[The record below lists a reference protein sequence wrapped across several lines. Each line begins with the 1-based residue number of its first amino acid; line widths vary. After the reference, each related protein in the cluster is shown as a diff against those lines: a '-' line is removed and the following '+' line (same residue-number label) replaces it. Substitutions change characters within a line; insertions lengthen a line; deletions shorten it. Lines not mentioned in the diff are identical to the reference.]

1 MSDMMTTGVS
11 ALQAFRQALNT
22 VSSNISNSS
31 TPGYSRETTAL
42 QTTPSGGVLVQ
53 QTNRMTDAILFQRS
67 LGDNASYSRLDTF
80 QQLASQIDGLT
91 SGSTTGLGGPLQNF
105 FTALNGLASDPQS
118 TANRQAVL
126 AAANGLSDQFGSL
139 QSQMSGMESN
149 INDQL
154 TQAVSQINQAASS
167 IADLNNRIALSNG
180 GPQAPN
186 ALLDQRDALV
196 KQLASNIGITTVK
209 QDDGSINI
217 FTAGGQA
224 LVLGSNTQKLSLV
237 PGDYGTGR
245 QEVAIGDKAINV
257 NSQISGGVVGGLLD
271 ARSQLLDPAETAL
284 GTLAVTLTQAVNQQN
299 AQGVDQNGAMGA
311 NIFAPI
317 SGSALPSSRN
327 AGSAGVSVGFAD
339 VGQLTNASYRLN
351 YDGSSWHLTDVSS
364 GAAVP
369 MTGAGTAASP
379 FVAAGISLQISGAA
393 SAGDSYL
400 VKPTAYAAAQVQVTT
415 QDPAK
420 IAAALPISVSSGLG
434 NTGSTSVAVN
444 AIGNA
449 ADPDLRS
456 PVTILF
462 SSPSTYSING
472 SGSYAYSAG
481 QAISLNGWSITPAG
495 APAAGDSFQV
505 GPMSANSGDNGNA
518 VLLAGLSSKG
528 VLNGGNTSLS
538 AANTA
543 MVSQIGSIAQL
554 ASARSDAAQAIQQ
567 QTQKDSDA
575 VSGVN
580 LDEEAADLVRYQQ
593 AYQAAAQVI
602 STAQN
607 LFQTLLSA
615 ARGT

>member
-42 QTTPSGGVLVQ
+42 QTASSGGVLVQ
-53 QTNRMTDAILFQRS
+53 QTGRMTDDILFQRS
-67 LGDNASYSRLDTF
+67 LGDNASYSRLNTF
-80 QQLASQIDGLT
+80 QKLASQIDGLT
-91 SGSTTGLGGPLQNF
+91 SGSTTGLSGPLQNF
-105 FTALNGLASDPQS
+105 FTAMNGLAADPQS
-118 TANRQAVL
+118 TATRQAVL

-139 QSQMSGMESN
+139 QSQMSGMEDD
-149 INDQL
+149 INSQL

-186 ALLDQRDALV
+186 TLLDQRDALV
-196 KQLASNIGITTVK
+196 KQLADNIGITTVK

-237 PGDYGTGR
+237 PGDYGSGR
-245 QEVAIGDKAINV
+245 QEVAIGAKAINV
-257 NSQISGGVVGGLLD
+257 NSQVGGGVVGGLLD

-284 GTLAVTLTQAVNQQN
+284 GALAVTLTQSVNQQN
-299 AQGVDQNGAMGA
+299 AQGVDQNGAMGG

-317 SGSALPSSRN
+317 SGTALASSRN
-327 AGSAGVSVGFAD
+327 SGSATVGVGFAD
-339 VGQLTNASYRLN
+339 VSQLGNASYRLN
-351 YDGSSWHLTDVSS
+351 FDGSAWSLTDTSS
-364 GAAVP
+364 GAVVP

-379 FVAAGISLQISGAA
+379 FVAAGIRLQIGGTA
-393 SAGDSYL
+393 SAGDNYL
-400 VKPTAYAAAQVQVTT
+400 IKPTAYAAAQVQVAT
-415 QDPAK
+415 QDPGK
-420 IAAALPISVSSGLG
+420 IAAALPVSASSGLG
-434 NTGSTSVAVN
+434 NTGSTSIAVS

-449 ADPDLRS
+449 ADPNLRTS
-456 PVTILF
+456 VTIQF
-462 SSPSTYSING
+462 STPSTYSING

-481 QAISLNGWSITPAG
+481 QSISLNGWSVTPAG
-495 APAAGDSFQV
+495 LPAAGDSFQI

-518 VLLAGLSSKG
+518 LLLAELSSKG

-543 MVSQIGSIAQL
+543 MVSQIGSIAQR
-554 ASARSDAAQAIQQ
+554 ASASSDAAQAIQQ

-580 LDEEAADLVRYQQ
+580 LDDEAADLVRYQQ

-615 ARGT
+615 ARGS